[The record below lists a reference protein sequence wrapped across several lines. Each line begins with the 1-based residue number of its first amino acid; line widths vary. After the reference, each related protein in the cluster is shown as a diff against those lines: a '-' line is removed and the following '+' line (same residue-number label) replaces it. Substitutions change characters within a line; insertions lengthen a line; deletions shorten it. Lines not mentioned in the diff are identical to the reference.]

1 MDAANSHSPGS
12 VLTGKRIVLGVSGSI
27 AAFKAVALASELVK
41 AGAVVDVVMTPAA
54 TRFVQPLSF
63 EAITHRPVVS
73 DLFADQGRSI
83 AHVSLGVDANVL
95 VVAPA
100 TADCLAGLALG
111 FGHDA
116 LLATALS
123 SRAPLLL
130 APAMETLMY
139 EHPATQQNLET
150 LRRRGAIVI
159 EPAHGRLASGRSG
172 RGRMAEPVQIVEALR
187 TILGRTRDLA
197 DRRIVVTAGGTREP
211 IDPVRFIGNHSSG
224 KMGVAIAEAARDRG
238 ARVLLIV
245 GAVSVPLPPG
255 VEVQQVTTTLDLKAA
270 VEAAIRDADVLVMA
284 AAVADFR
291 VEQVA
296 SDKIKRTG
304 DEFTL
309 HLIPNPDILASIAAA
324 PLVKVGFAAETHDLL
339 TNAQQKL
346 VKKNVDLIVANDVT
360 APGSGFGTDTNQ
372 VSFIDRDGIEDLPL
386 LSKREV
392 ADRLLD
398 RVLQLLRQRSSE
410 IPSLVGRESG

>member
-1 MDAANSHSPGS
+1 MGAANSHSPGS